1 MKKHLITL
9 FGTLVLAAG
18 LLFTTAAAAGP
29 QLVVGDQAATS
40 QTVGLS
46 DLGSDCQSIQVT
58 FTLSADGVSY
68 DFAPNSA
75 IAGLPGVYT
84 TYRQNGNQVTVY
96 VTVRSGTLTSTG
108 SLELGTLSTVDTPF
122 TVEKATGLKVVDQA
136 GEGVYYPTMDDVTGG
151 NTGGNTGTGGSTGG
165 GGGTGGG
172 NTGGNTGGN
181 QTPGSMPFTDVPE
194 GSWYYEAVGYVYEHG
209 LMSGTG
215 GSLFSPDMTTS
226 RAMIVTILYR
236 LEGSPAVT
244 AANSFGDVAAGQW
257 YTDAVLWANANGIVT
272 GYDNGSFGPE
282 DTITREQMATI
293 LFRYASYKGYDVS
306 ARADLSGYTDAG
318 QVQPYAAQAMGWVVE
333 SGIINGTTATTLSPG
348 GSATRSQAAVILAR
362 FCQGLE

>member
-1 MKKHLITL
+1 MKKQLMTL

-29 QLVVGDQAATS
+29 QLEASDQAATS

-46 DLGSDCQSIQVT
+46 GLGSDCQSLQVT

-68 DFAPNSA
+68 DFAPTSD
-75 IAGLPGVYT
+75 IASLPGVYT
-84 TYRQNGNQVTVY
+84 TYKQNGSQVTVY
-96 VTVRSGTLTSTG
+96 LTVRSGTLTSTG
-108 SLELGTLSTVDTPF
+108 SLELGTLSTADTPF
-122 TVEKATGLKVVDQA
+122 TVEKATGLKVVDQE

-151 NTGGNTGTGGSTGG
+151 NPDGGTGGGTG

-172 NTGGNTGGN
+172 
-181 QTPGSMPFTDVPE
+181 QTPDALPFTDVPQ

-272 GYDNGSFGPE
+272 GYDNGMFGPE

-293 LFRYASYKGYDVS
+293 LFRYAGYKGYDVS

-362 FCQGLE
+362 FCQGLA